1 MENQR
6 KTFKRDRYFLNYK
19 ILHLIGQGGFADVYY
34 VKEKKN
40 NRPYALKVERKDAK
54 RSMLSSEAKIC
65 RRIQDSLLFPRYKEF
80 GETTNYYYLATECL
94 GPSLTSIRKILP
106 DLKFTFSTGLRLGIE
121 MLRCIEDIHQLGYI
135 HRDIKPTNFLVRAS
149 RANPIALVDFGL
161 TRKHISRETLQPY
174 PPRDNVG
181 FVGTPKYASLN
192 AHECR
197 DLSRRDD
204 IISWWYSL
212 VEILNGSLPWGEV
225 SDKKEIYRMKLNA
238 DYDQICI
245 NLPSEILSIRRC
257 ILQLDYDSEPIY
269 NLYTSFLVAAMI
281 KTKATFDDQFDW
293 ESLIAREKEHLSAVP
308 FDPPDNEEPTIPTNL
323 VPPVVPGEN
332 EYSYEEEEKNEAKN
346 CCLIM

>member
-1 MENQR
+1 MENER

-19 ILHLIGQGGFADVYY
+19 ILHLIGQGGFADIYF

-40 NRPYALKVERKDAK
+40 NHPYALKVERKN
-54 RSMLSSEAKIC
+54 SSKNTLTNEAKIC

-80 GETTNYYYLATECL
+80 GETTNYLYLVTECL
-94 GPSLTSIRKILP
+94 GPSLTSVRKILP
-106 DLKFTFSTGLRLGIE
+106 DLKYSFSTGLRLGIE
-121 MLRCIEDIHQLGYI
+121 MLRCISDLHQFGYI
-135 HRDIKPTNFLVRAS
+135 HRDIKPTNFLIRAS

-161 TRKHISRETLQPY
+161 ARRHFDKETLKPRL
-174 PPRDNVG
+174 PRDHVG

-212 VEILNGSLPWGEV
+212 LEILNGSLPWGEIT
-225 SDKKEIYRMKLNA
+225 DKKEIYNMKLNA
-238 DYDQICI
+238 DYDQICEG
-245 NLPSEILSIRRC
+245 LPKEILGIRRC
-257 ILQLDYDSEPIY
+257 ILQLDYDSEPRY

-293 ESLIAREKEHLSAVP
+293 ETLIAREKEHLSSMP
-308 FDPPDNEEPTIPTNL
+308 IDPPDDEEPTIPINL

-332 EYSYEEEEKNEAKN
+332 EYSEEEEKNEKN
-346 CCLIM
+346 KCCLII